1 MIRGSCLCGAVQFE
15 VDRVPGPFELCHC
28 NRCRKSSGSAYMA
41 GVGVRSAEFRWVQ
54 GQEHITVF
62 ELPVR
67 EHPPA
72 YARPFCRMCGS
83 PLPEPEASGSWR
95 EIPAGLLDDDP
106 GIRPDRHIFVEH
118 RAPWTP
124 RGDGLPELDRQALIA
139 MRASASK
146 KRH

>member
-1 MIRGSCLCGAVQFE
+1 MIRGSCLCGVVRFE

-28 NRCRKSSGSAYMA
+28 NRCRKASGSAYLA

-54 GQEHITVF
+54 GKEHITVF

-67 EHPPA
+67 ERPPG
-72 YARPFCRMCGS
+72 YRRPFCKICGS
-83 PLPEPEASGSWR
+83 PLPEPESEGAWR

-106 GIRPDRHIFVEH
+106 VARPDRHIFVEH

-124 RGDGLPELDRQALIA
+124 RGDGLPELDKQALLA
-139 MRASASK
+139 LRA
-146 KRH
+146 RR